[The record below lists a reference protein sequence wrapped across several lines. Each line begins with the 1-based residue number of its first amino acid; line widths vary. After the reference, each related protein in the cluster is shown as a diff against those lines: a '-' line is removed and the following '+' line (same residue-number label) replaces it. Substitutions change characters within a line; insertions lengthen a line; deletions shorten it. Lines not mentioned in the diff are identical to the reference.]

1 MWLKK
6 WSRATRIWKRRA
18 RELLSPPEPLEAAVW
33 PFEELLDRGAPP
45 EALLLALRLAALPLK
60 TAAFLN
66 WAEKQD
72 RVSGMEANL
81 PEEVRRGL
89 SALDVSSELTEETLE
104 VDFAAAPA
112 VSFPYRRDKLV
123 KGLLTL
129 ASNPWRQDPREHRA
143 EIYRPLGLVF
153 FGEGVHSA
161 AAGALKGRGRIR
173 ARVVDLSP
181 VLSAG
186 LRVVWRE
193 GKPWA
198 RLPFWR
204 TEIVEP
210 FPQPEWAP
218 LWQAA
223 ARLFE
228 EGLDLTEFLKKEG
241 T

>member
-1 MWLKK
+1 MWPKK

-66 WAEKQD
+66 WAGRQD
-72 RVSGMEANL
+72 RVFDLEASL
-81 PEEVRRGL
+81 PQEVWWGL
-89 SALDVSSELTEETLE
+89 CTLGLLPKATEETLE
-104 VDFAAAPA
+104 VDFATAPA

-129 ASNPWRQDPREHRA
+129 ASNPWRQDPREHYA
-143 EIYRPLGLVF
+143 AIYRPLGLVF

-161 AAGALKGRGRIR
+161 AAGALKGGGRIR

-181 VLSAG
+181 ALSAG
-186 LRVVWRE
+186 LEVVWKE
-193 GKPWA
+193 GRPWA

-204 TEIVEP
+204 TEIVKP

-223 ARLFE
+223 ARLSE
-228 EGLDLTEFLKKEG
+228 EGLDLTEFLKEEG